1 MREIEVKVKLQ
12 NLDDALAKLKAA
24 SVELGPVKE
33 QHDVVYCLPED
44 LHKENDPQVNWLRI
58 RTQNSN
64 TVFFTLKRSVEGSLD
79 SIEHET
85 TVDNGEE
92 LDTMLRYM
100 GYVVFSD
107 LVKIRRTGH
116 YGDIEVCVDEVPPLG
131 SFIELEKLCEE
142 SVDGKQVEKEL
153 LGVFD
158 RLGIA
163 YDEQM
168 TRGYDE
174 LMNDY
179 LASK

>member
-1 MREIEVKVKLQ
+1 MREIEVKVRLSNPDEALKKL
-12 NLDDALAKLKAA
+12 AA
-24 SVELGPVKE
+24 AGIELSPVKE
-33 QHDVVYCLPED
+33 QHDVVYCLPSD
-44 LHKENDPQVNWLRI
+44 LHSENNPEVNWLRI
-58 RTQNSN
+58 RTQNKS

-85 TVDNGEE
+85 TVASGDE

-116 YGDIEVCVDEVPPLG
+116 YQDIEICVDEVPPLG

-142 SVDGKQVEKEL
+142 SVDGKQVEAKL
-153 LGVFD
+153 LAVFD
-158 RLGIA
+158 QLGIT
-163 YDEQM
+163 YEEQM

-179 LASK
+179 LAAQ